1 MTDVSLDYI
10 PDRGDLVWL
19 DFNPARG
26 HEQAGYRP
34 ALVLS
39 NANYNGRSGL
49 AVVCPITNQVKNY
62 SFEVQLPSGLE
73 ITGVILTDQIKSIA
87 WLERKVLYKD
97 SLPLADFKRVI
108 GNIISLLTK
117 G

>member
-1 MTDVSLDYI
+1 MSDIPEDYV

-19 DFNPARG
+19 DFNPTMG

-39 NANYNGRSGL
+39 SASYNARSGL
-49 AVVCPITNQVKNY
+49 AVVCPITNQIKNY
-62 SFEVQLPSGLE
+62 SFEVRLPDGLVV
-73 ITGVILTDQIKSIA
+73 TGVILTDQIKSVA
-87 WLERKVLYKD
+87 WAERKIVYKD
-97 SLPLADFKRVI
+97 SLPLDDFKKVI
-108 GNIISLLTK
+108 GNIISLLTR